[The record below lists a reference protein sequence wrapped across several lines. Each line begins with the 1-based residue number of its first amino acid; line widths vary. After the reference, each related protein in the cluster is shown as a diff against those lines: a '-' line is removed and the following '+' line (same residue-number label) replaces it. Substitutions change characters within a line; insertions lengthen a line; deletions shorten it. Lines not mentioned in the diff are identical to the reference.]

1 MPEPE
6 VRSITDPQVLAVLAN
21 PLRTRLMDVLRV
33 DGPATAS
40 QLAAHVGVAVGSV
53 SHHMKVLAGVGFVRE
68 VPELAKDRR
77 ERWWTLVEE
86 GWQWSRSEMSDGPA
100 KEAITVAA
108 ESLALSRQTSL
119 ARDWLDRADDS
130 EPGWEQAAF
139 ATQFWLRLSQDELRE
154 LSNEV
159 NRLLRRWRRREI
171 PDDGAERE
179 SVFVFARGFPA
190 RP

>member
-1 MPEPE
+1 MPEPQI
-6 VRSITDPQVLAVLAN
+6 RSVTEPEVLAVLAN
-21 PLRTRLMDVLRV
+21 PIRTRLMDVLRV

-40 QLAAHVGVAVGSV
+40 LLADHVGVAVGSV

-86 GWQWSRSEMSDGPA
+86 GWQWSRSEMADGPA

-108 ESLALSRQTSL
+108 ESLGLSRQTTL
-119 ARDWLDRADDS
+119 ARDWLDRATDH
-130 EPGWEQAAF
+130 PGWEQAAF
-139 ATQFWLRLSQDELRE
+139 ATQSWLRLSQEELKQVAD
-154 LSNEV
+154 EV
-159 NRLLRRWRRREI
+159 NALLRRWRRREI
-171 PDDGAERE
+171 PADGAERE
-179 SVFVFARGFPA
+179 RVFVFARGFPA